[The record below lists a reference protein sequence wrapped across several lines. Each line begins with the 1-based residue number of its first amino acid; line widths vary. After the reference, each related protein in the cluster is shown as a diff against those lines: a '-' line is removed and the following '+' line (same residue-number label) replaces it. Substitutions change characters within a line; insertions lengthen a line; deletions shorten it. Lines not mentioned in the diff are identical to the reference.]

1 MSMVLHW
8 SAREQKCRLDEG
20 LYLSAN
26 RLNSAD
32 YDLDIAAVSGPHLLS
47 FSLSGP
53 VFLSLFHYARF
64 SSLLFHGGGVVG
76 GVQVGHSLHSLPR
89 VARTRRGGIFLIF
102 GGWVLRWT
110 RRPMECSQ
118 CSGTGIAA
126 ERSNLA
132 PVSVPSPASPAST
145 S

>member
-53 VFLSLFHYARF
+53 VFLSLSFI
-64 SSLLFHGGGVVG
+64 
-76 GVQVGHSLHSLPR
+76 
-89 VARTRRGGIFLIF
+89 T
-102 GGWVLRWT
+102 
-110 RRPMECSQ
+110 
-118 CSGTGIAA
+118 
-126 ERSNLA
+126 
-132 PVSVPSPASPAST
+132 PASPPCYFMAGE
-145 S
+145 